1 MCGIA
6 GCITTEPLDTIAIKH
21 TLALMSNRGPDHSHY
36 LEFKFR
42 NKYIYL
48 LHSRLSIIDLDAR
61 SNQPFTVGDYN
72 LIFNGE
78 IYNYLELKKKLIQK
92 GYTFITSSDTEIL
105 INAFIEY
112 GDEVEKYLEGM
123 WAFAIWNNKSKLL
136 YISRDRFGE
145 KPLYYMKSD
154 ELFYFGSEIKYI
166 KSLSKKKL
174 EINYETL
181 KRYLVYGYRSIY
193 KKNETYYKNVHQL
206 KSGSFLK
213 IDHQLQINQEKY
225 WTLNNLEIKL
235 SESEAVEGAKECLLG
250 SLEKRLRSDVPIAFN
265 LSGGIDSST
274 LVVLAK
280 KYFNIEINSYSIID
294 DDPRY
299 NESEN
304 INQTVRLTESNHTN
318 INLKDKFSYEKLKKL
333 INYHD
338 QPLCTIN
345 FYAHALLQEKIS
357 EDGYKVSISGT
368 GADEIFTGYYDHH
381 LYFLHSIKDNNKYQ
395 NYLNSWNSK
404 VKNIIN
410 NPLLRDPELFE
421 RKGEDFRGYL
431 YSDSIYFQSMLIDA
445 NYSENFVDIS
455 YNNKSLLRNR
465 MMNELFNEVVPIL
478 MENEDLNSM
487 YYSIENRSPYLD
499 TNLLQ
504 FVNSIPQ
511 EYLMDDGYAKKILRD
526 ITEGL
531 LDDQVRL
538 DRNKRGFNASIKS
551 ILDLSDKKTINELVS
566 DSPIFDIV
574 NKEKF
579 INYLTTA
586 DFYSNENKKF
596 LFSFIN
602 AKLFL
607 ENNL

>member
-6 GCITTEPLDTIAIKH
+6 GCITTEPLDSKVLKN
-21 TLALMSNRGPDHSHY
+21 TLELMHNRGPDCSQY
-36 LEFKFR
+36 IKFKFGDR
-42 NKYIYL
+42 YVYL
-48 LHSRLSIIDLDAR
+48 LHSRLSIIDLDSR
-61 SNQPFTVGDYN
+61 SNQPFTIGDYN

-78 IYNYLELKKKLIQK
+78 IYNYIELKKQLIQK
-92 GYTFITSSDTEIL
+92 GYSFKTSSDTEIL
-105 INAFIEY
+105 LKAFIEY
-112 GDEVEKYLEGM
+112 GDKVEKYLEGM
-123 WAFAIWNNKSKLL
+123 WAFAIWNNKTNIL

-145 KPLYYMKSD
+145 KPLYYTENKQ
-154 ELFYFGSEIKYI
+154 LFYFGSEIKYL
-166 KSLSKKKL
+166 KSLSNKKL

-193 KKNETYYKNVHQL
+193 KKNETYYKNVYQL
-206 KSGSFLK
+206 KSGHFMK
-213 IDHQLQINQEKY
+213 IGHQIKPKQEQY
-225 WTLNNLEIKL
+225 WTLINSEKKL
-235 SESEAVEGAKECLLG
+235 SANKAVEGAKECLLR
-250 SLEKRLRSDVPIAFN
+250 SLEKRLRSDVPVAFN

-304 INQTVRLTESNHTN
+304 INSTVKLTNSNHTN
-318 INLKDKFSYEKLKKL
+318 INLKGKFSYEKLKKL
-333 INYHD
+333 ISYHD

-345 FYAHALLQEKIS
+345 YYAHALMQEKMS

-381 LYFLHSIKDNNKYQ
+381 LYFLHSIKDNNKYKS
-395 NYLNSWNSK
+395 YLNSWNSK
-404 VKNIIN
+404 VKKIIN
-410 NPLLRDPELFE
+410 NPILKDSQLFE
-421 RKGEDFRGYL
+421 KKGDDFRNYL
-431 YSDSIYFQSMLIDA
+431 FSDSDYFQSMLIDN
-445 NYSENFVDIS
+445 NYSEKFFDIT

-487 YYSIENRSPYLD
+487 YYSIESRSPYLD
-499 TNLLQ
+499 TDLLQ

-511 EYLMDDGYAKKILRD
+511 EYLMDDGYTKKILRD
-526 ITEGL
+526 LSEGL
-531 LDDQVRL
+531 LEDQVRL
-538 DRNKRGFNASIKS
+538 DRNKKGFNASINS
-551 ILDLSDKKTINELVS
+551 ILDLSDKNTINELIL
-566 DSPIFDIV
+566 DSPIFNIV

-579 INYLTTA
+579 FKYLTKA
-586 DFYSNENKKF
+586 DFHLNENKKF